1 MHIARRIRV
10 YFTTGP
16 RVTYWRPTGSWS
28 ISRRL
33 NRLIMLAAIAVGGV
47 SMSACYEGNQNGAAV
62 GMVGDSITSL
72 ATDDLNT
79 TLGADYRT
87 DVQATPGD
95 TMADL
100 LPEIQ
105 HVMTVDPTGDTTD
118 PPSDMVI
125 EAGTNDVFQG
135 TDWQASLDAE
145 AQLLSSMQCV
155 IFVNVSTAAGAP
167 IGSPPNATAQAL
179 DDSMAAMVGAH
190 SNFHLLDWNAWV
202 NSGNNDATYIYPDAY
217 GINVHE
223 TPDGEQQ
230 LADMVMSALATDCGS

>member
-1 MHIARRIRV
+1 MTRRIRKLSV
-10 YFTTGP
+10 AVMIAG
-16 RVTYWRPTGSWS
+16 
-28 ISRRL
+28 
-33 NRLIMLAAIAVGGV
+33 IAVGA
-47 SMSACYEGNQNGAAV
+47 SACYEGNQSGPIV
-62 GMVGDSITSL
+62 GVVGDSIASL
-72 ATDDLNT
+72 ATDDLNA

-118 PPSDMVI
+118 PPTDMVI

-135 TDWQASLDAE
+135 TDWQAGLDAE

-179 DDSMAAMVGAH
+179 DDGMAAMVAAH

-202 NSGNNDATYIYPDAY
+202 NSGTNDATYIYPDAE

-230 LADMVMSALATDCGS
+230 LADLVMSALATDCGS